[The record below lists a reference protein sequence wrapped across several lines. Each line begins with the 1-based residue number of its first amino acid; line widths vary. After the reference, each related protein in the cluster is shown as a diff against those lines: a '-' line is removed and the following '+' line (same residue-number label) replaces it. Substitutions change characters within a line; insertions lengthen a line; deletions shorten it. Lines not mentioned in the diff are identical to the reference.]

1 MVSHE
6 LFNRAA
12 SILLL
17 FVTHVGSFEMNKNL
31 RMLRKLC
38 PSVSIEITS
47 VVIN

>member
-17 FVTHVGSFEMNKNL
+17 FIAHVGSFEMKKKL
-31 RMLRKLC
+31 HMHRKQF
-38 PSVSIEITS
+38 SSISIEVTS
-47 VVIN
+47 VVTD